1 MTYKKKIADKKNK
14 SNIKGTR
21 DDSFFAV
28 SRRKRKRYMKI
39 IIPAVAA
46 AVAITVISAIMF
58 SAQANNNINSN
69 YGPVGSA
76 HEHAAFAIKLDKVPI
91 DFSQDKYQVQSR
103 LIHVENNDGTTLHRH
118 ATGVPVGE
126 FLKSIDM
133 DIKNGC
139 FILDDGREFCNTA
152 DKKLRYFVNG
162 TEKESI
168 TDYVLNENDR
178 MLVIYGDENNNEINQ
193 EINALRQVAIK
204 R

>member
-1 MTYKKKIADKKNK
+1 MADKKKITDKKNRSDIK
-14 SNIKGTR
+14 SR
-21 DDSFFAV
+21 DDSYFAV

-39 IIPAVAA
+39 IIPVVAA
-46 AVAITVISAIMF
+46 AVTIAVISVIMF
-58 SAQANNNINSN
+58 SVQANNINNN

-76 HEHAAFAIKLDKVPI
+76 HEHAAFAIKLDKVPV
-91 DFSQDKYQVQSR
+91 DFSQGKYQVQSR

-118 ATGVPVGE
+118 ATEVPFGE
-126 FLKSIDM
+126 FLKSVDM

-139 FILDDGREFCNTA
+139 FILDDGKEFCDTA

-178 MLVIYGDENNNEINQ
+178 ILVIYGDENNNEIEQ
-193 EINALRQVAIK
+193 EIDALRQVAI
-204 R
+204 RR